1 MGKDIEETHMRNR
14 ALIANWV
21 MDHSDCKNDTP
32 VVSVIHREG
41 KTYMKVNDYTQLRN
55 LFGKLL
61 AEIQRIKSEG
71 DYRAAKNLVE
81 KYGVKIDKTL
91 HQEVLERYN
100 KLNLAPYKG
109 FINPVYK
116 PTYDKDG
123 NITDITIDYTESY
136 TNQMLRYSHDYR
148 TLPLINE

>member
-1 MGKDIEETHMRNR
+1 MI
-14 ALIANWV
+14 
-21 MDHSDCKNDTP
+21 
-32 VVSVIHREG
+32 IHN
-41 KTYMKVNDYTQLRN
+41 Y
-55 LFGKLL
+55 
-61 AEIQRIKSEG
+61 
-71 DYRAAKNLVE
+71 AAKNLVE